1 MNIKNLFIDLT
12 DPVVFQ
18 TFGGE
23 QAWTRV
29 FAPKGS
35 TVFKEGD
42 QGQDFFFVFS
52 GTLKVDK
59 SIKDRGETQKRI
71 AVLTTGDFFGEG
83 ALLSNKVRAATVTA
97 ETDAVLLKLSQS
109 SFEHLIVTDPHA
121 AVGIILG
128 IVKVVNARLQETNE
142 RLVLLHNVSQLVRES
157 NGSSELA
164 LKKIVQE
171 LQAVTHYGKALVIG
185 VDGMYKAATEGLTP
199 DELNNI
205 MVGFQKVLPLFSAP
219 DASASYVD
227 GDYLY
232 TGVRGMDSKLSAVL
246 VVQVSSDCLEPE
258 TRMML
263 TVAEQISHLV

>member
-29 FAPKGS
+29 FAPQGS

-42 QGQDFFFVFS
+42 EGQDFYFVFS
-52 GTLKVDK
+52 GTLTVDK

-71 AVLTTGDFFGEG
+71 AILTSGDFVGEG
-83 ALLSNKVRAATVTA
+83 ALLSNRTRAATVTA
-97 ETDAVLLKLSQS
+97 QTDSVLLKLSQS

-128 IVKVVNARLQETNE
+128 IVKVLNARLQETNE
-142 RLVLLHNVSQLVRES
+142 RLVLLHNVAQLVRSS
-157 NGSSELA
+157 NGSAELA
-164 LKKIVQE
+164 LKRIVQE

-185 VDGMYKAATEGLTP
+185 LDGTYKAATEGLLP
-199 DELNNI
+199 EELNKI
-205 MVGFQKVLPLFSAP
+205 MLGFQKVVPLFSSP
-219 DASASYVD
+219 EASASYVD

-232 TGVRGMDSKLSAVL
+232 VGVRGMDSHLNALL

-258 TRMML
+258 TRLML